1 MNTTLFLH
9 KCQLSEQQQRI
20 TQEYK
25 AQIIIRVEAE
35 RQKHVKIVQ
44 RDKEVKVEG
53 QRWVEIN
60 KIIEE

>member
-1 MNTTLFLH
+1 LH

-35 RQKHVKIVQ
+35 RQKHVKVVQ
-44 RDKEVKVEG
+44 RDKEVEVEG
-53 QRWVEIN
+53 QR
-60 KIIEE
+60 